1 MSDVPNQLDAVPED
15 IPGAP
20 ILKSTG
26 LFPRTRWSLVRRAAI
41 AHTALGDWLGC
52 YWYPLY
58 AWARKRG
65 ASPEEA
71 ADGVQGFLA
80 RLCSNNLLA
89 QADESRGRLRSWL
102 LTSFLNYLAGKYT
115 KTETLK
121 RSVDIFSVGIDW
133 DSVESAYSADAIHAT
148 SPDHVY
154 ARTWALTLM
163 DEALDRV
170 SDHYE
175 KTGRRALFEALLP
188 ALESPLEDATYE
200 QLAPPLGVTGAAL
213 RQAAVRVRQRY
224 RRTLLD
230 LASARLGIT
239 SEVLLGRELREL
251 LCK

>member
-1 MSDVPNQLDAVPED
+1 MSDVPDLFTAIPE
-15 IPGAP
+15 GAP
-20 ILKSTG
+20 DAPDRKGDG

-41 AHTALGDWLGC
+41 VHTALGDWIGS

-65 ASPEEA
+65 ASPEDA

-80 RLCSNNLLA
+80 RLCGNNLLA

-102 LTSFLNYLAGKYT
+102 LTSFSNYLAAEHA
-115 KTETLK
+115 KTETQK
-121 RSVDIFSVGIDW
+121 RTVNLVAAGIDW
-133 DSVESAYSADAIHAT
+133 ASVEAAYSTDALEST

-170 SDHYE
+170 GDHYE
-175 KTGRRALFEALLP
+175 KTGRWAMFEALLP
-188 ALESPLEDATYE
+188 ALESPLEDVTYE
-200 QLAPPLGVTGAAL
+200 QLAVPLGVTGAAL
-213 RQAAVRVRQRY
+213 RQSAVRMRQRY
-224 RRTLLD
+224 RRALLD

-239 SEVLLGRELREL
+239 SEAQLGQELRAL